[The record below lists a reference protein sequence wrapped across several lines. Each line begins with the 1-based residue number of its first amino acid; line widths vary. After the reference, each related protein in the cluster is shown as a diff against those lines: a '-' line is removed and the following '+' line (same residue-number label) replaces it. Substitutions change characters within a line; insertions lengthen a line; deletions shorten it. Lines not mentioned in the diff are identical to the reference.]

1 MGAGASGDAPLDV
14 DDDDPDALSPKNGS
28 MFCGGEDGTLSLF
41 YDPGPAR
48 PAVEKGVVVEE
59 GRRGT
64 IATRGTRA
72 RREDERGPLEAHF

>member
-48 PAVEKGVVVEE
+48 PDPAH
-59 GRRGT
+59 
-64 IATRGTRA
+64 A
-72 RREDERGPLEAHF
+72 GPLHWLNPPW